1 MTIFFLVC
9 NMMLTSSPYQDD
21 QYIKATIV
29 FYFLRK
35 SSLSSFTRNYCT
47 KNSLKLSFLK
57 LVKQTL
63 LFFVILQYF
72 WLSVKAGM
80 EGVDGIMWEY
90 QESG

>member
-1 MTIFFLVC
+1 MTNFFLVC
-9 NMMLTSSPYQDD
+9 NMMLTSSPYQGD

-57 LVKQTL
+57 LAKQTL